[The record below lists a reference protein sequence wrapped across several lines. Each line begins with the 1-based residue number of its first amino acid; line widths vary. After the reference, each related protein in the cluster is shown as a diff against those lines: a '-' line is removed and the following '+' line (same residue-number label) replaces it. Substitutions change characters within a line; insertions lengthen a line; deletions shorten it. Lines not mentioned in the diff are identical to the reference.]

1 MEVPAQRPAED
12 LGTPTHAQLTYS
24 ILLTYTML
32 LARPWC
38 GQRQLIAV
46 TCLAEHA

>member
-1 MEVPAQRPAED
+1 MPAQRQAKI
-12 LGTPTHAQLTYS
+12 LGTSCMRSFPYFIN
-24 ILLTYTML
+24 ILHYASL
-32 LARPWC
+32 LGIGS